1 MGPKPPGV
9 CVWCIMNNI
18 DITLTTNG
26 TGPLLVFNISGPWTS
41 LLKTE
46 CIPNSIAL
54 WLKTLHDKARDISV
68 RPPGP
73 ERLFSDAL
81 AAAGATADL

>member
-26 TGPLLVFNISGPWTS
+26 TGPLLVFNIQDHGPVS
-41 LLKTE
+41 SKPNVYQ
-46 CIPNSIAL
+46 IP
-54 WLKTLHDKARDISV
+54 
-68 RPPGP
+68 
-73 ERLFSDAL
+73 
-81 AAAGATADL
+81 